1 MIEVGII
8 WVLLEV
14 RVRADGAGARHLGV
28 AGVLGV
34 DAAEKLQR
42 KGTIRTVRSNG
53 NYAMVITSMVITQ
66 WESPQW

>member
-14 RVRADGAGARHLGV
+14 RVRADGAGAWHLGV